1 MWYFSWTPAI
11 GIIDAMRLDANG
23 HDEVARRGNTGKR
36 RS

>member
-11 GIIDAMRLDANG
+11 GIIDAVRIEANR
-23 HDEVARRGNTGKR
+23 HDKSARRSNAGKH